1 MCIMQQQYRN
11 SPQEV
16 GTAASLLLSYSLGD
30 ARNCIKGNSSGFSAF
45 LTIFFVMEISCHKAV
60 CVWLAVLLKM
70 LSEQSPLCYS
80 GAPISGQSADECDKL
95 NRRWVMFFEWQKTFI
110 S

>member
-45 LTIFFVMEISCHKAV
+45 LTIFFVM
-60 CVWLAVLLKM
+60 
-70 LSEQSPLCYS
+70 
-80 GAPISGQSADECDKL
+80 
-95 NRRWVMFFEWQKTFI
+95 
-110 S
+110 